1 MAKFEPVEN
10 NTGMDPVGNDYSQ
23 VDGLT
28 FESLEGISFDPSRQ
42 APIKSYAELQ
52 HAPIQ
57 SYQELRQAHI
67 ESYKERQERERA
79 DRDRRE
85 NEERESRRI
94 TETAINIAL
103 MGACL
108 GGGS

>member
-1 MAKFEPVEN
+1 MAKFEPVDN
-10 NTGMDPVGNDYSQ
+10 NTGMEPVGNDYSQ

-28 FESLEGISFDPSRQ
+28 FESLKGISFDPCRQ
-42 APIKSYAELQ
+42 APIKSY
-52 HAPIQ
+52 
-57 SYQELRQAHI
+57 QELRQAPI
-67 ESYKERQERERA
+67 KSYKELQERERA
-79 DRDRRE
+79 DRERRE
-85 NEERESRRI
+85 NEERESRRL

>member
-28 FESLEGISFDPSRQ
+28 FESLKGLSFDPCRH
-42 APIKSYAELQ
+42 APIKSYE
-52 HAPIQ
+52 
-57 SYQELRQAHI
+57 EM
-67 ESYKERQERERA
+67 QERERA
-79 DRDRRE
+79 DQERRE

-108 GGGS
+108 GGCS

>member
-10 NTGMDPVGNDYSQ
+10 HTGMDPVGNDYSQ
-23 VDGLT
+23 VDERMFYAT
-28 FESLEGISFDPSRQ
+28 KGISFDPSRQ

-52 HAPIQ
+52 HAPIK
-57 SYQELRQAHI
+57 SYQELRQAPI
-67 ESYKERQERERA
+67 KSYKELQERERA
-79 DRDRRE
+79 DRERRE
-85 NEERESRRI
+85 NEERESRRL